1 MVLARA
7 GLNNI
12 YLISLTLVLL
22 LSMFGAIALSVI
34 MANRISQPV
43 MMLLE
48 GTRKVAEGKYDL
60 IPEVKADDEV
70 GELARSFNRMTEQ
83 LAQTQADLVRR
94 GAELE
99 QAKSYLERILAKM
112 SSGVIV
118 LNNEKKIISANSSAS
133 RILGISLTDRLGV
146 EFAQAIPGFA
156 SAVVEKLI
164 TQTDERTDIT
174 LHPRS
179 EDVWPS
185 QKDFAWSRR
194 FQGAD
199 THTEV

>member
-1 MVLARA
+1 M
-7 GLNNI
+7 
-12 YLISLTLVLL
+12 
-22 LSMFGAIALSVI
+22 
-34 MANRISQPV
+34 
-43 MMLLE
+43 
-48 GTRKVAEGKYDL
+48 
-60 IPEVKADDEV
+60 
-70 GELARSFNRMTEQ
+70 
-83 LAQTQADLVRR
+83 RR

-174 LHPRS
+174 LSVSISALKTP
-179 EDVWPS
+179 
-185 QKDFAWSRR
+185 
-194 FQGAD
+194 
-199 THTEV
+199 